1 MSLYAEQRA
10 YLERGTEEAR
20 KKREM
25 IESKPVTYAGVSFR
39 STLEAHWAYTL
50 DHYGIKWDYEPD
62 KDEGGVMLP
71 SGRRYLPD
79 FRLPE
84 IGTVLEAKGAHMQR
98 LDKTREHAREVHPAV
113 ITLVGYAPMWRKV
126 TDWASQVSMQ
136 WGEALGYPSV
146 FTQCTEC
153 GAWQWCRPR
162 FSMRCRKCNAV
173 YSGHFAGCGEMPFM
187 TVPRDPE
194 FNLSLLFGGALCP
207 GSALTTAST
216 VTLRRFQRRF
226 QQGAC
231 GRQPDPGPVRT

>member
-25 IESKPVTYAGVSFR
+25 LEAKPVTYAGVNFR

-50 DHYGIKWDYEPD
+50 DHYGIKWEYEPELV
-62 KDEGGVMLP
+62 KLG
-71 SGRRYLPD
+71 SGARYLPD

-84 IGTVLEAKGAHMQR
+84 IATVLEAKGGHMQR
-98 LDKTREHAREVHPAV
+98 LDKTREHAREVHPDV
-113 ITLVGYAPMWRKV
+113 ITLIGYAPLWRKV

-136 WGEALGYPSV
+136 WSEALGYPSV

-153 GAWQWCRPR
+153 EAWQWCRPR
-162 FSMRCRKCNAV
+162 FSMRCRKCGVRYN
-173 YSGHFAGCGEMPFM
+173 GHFAGCGEMRFM

-194 FNLSLLFGGALCP
+194 FSIAFLFGTTGALCH

-216 VTLRRFQRRF
+216 ATLRRFQRRF

-231 GRQPDPGPVRT
+231 G